1 MNLDITFHKKVN
13 YEKRLRTANIQLS
26 ILDVF
31 WLFEILTNTI
41 KTSKFFL
48 NILVKTNQCGSELK

>member
-1 MNLDITFHKKVN
+1 MNLEITFHKKVK
-13 YEKRLRTANIQLS
+13 YEKWLRTADIQLS